1 MQRMLMAFSA
11 CFLLVLLQIFSASL
25 FSLAQ
30 DQSGF
35 ISLDC
40 GSPKGTTFRE
50 KTTNLT
56 YISDANFIN
65 TGIGRSI
72 KQAYRTQFQQQ
83 TWNLRSF
90 PQGIRNCYTLN
101 LTIGDE
107 YLIRT
112 NFLHGGYDDKPS
124 TEFELHLGP
133 NLWTKVSTTNEN
145 QTSIFEMIHLLT
157 TDRLQICLVKTG
169 DSTPFISAL
178 ELRKLMN
185 TTYLTQQGSLQ
196 NFIRA
201 DVGST
206 TNQTFRYGIDVF
218 DRVWIPFNF
227 GNWSQISTNQ
237 TVNVNNDYQPPEIV
251 MATASVPTDPDEPMN
266 ITLVGVERTV
276 RFYVF
281 MHFAEIQE
289 LSSNETREF
298 NIVYN
303 DKHIYGPFRPL
314 NFTTTSVFTPTEVV
328 ADANGQYIFSIQRT
342 GNSTLPPLLNAME
355 VYMVNLLSQQETE
368 RKEVDAMMNIKSSY
382 GVNKIDW
389 EGDPCVPRDY
399 RWSGVN
405 CTDIDNEIPK
415 IISLNLSS
423 SGLTGELLEYI
434 SDLTNLEVLDLSN
447 NSLTG
452 SVPEF
457 LANMETLKVI
467 NLSGN
472 ELNGSIPATL
482 LDKAQRGSIS
492 LSIEGN
498 TGLCSSASCVKKKK
512 KTVIAPVAASLVSVF
527 LIAAGIV
534 TFLILKRRKKRAK
547 LGFNPNLGTG
557 TTPLHS
563 TSHHGYESP
572 VIAKNRKLTYID
584 VVKMTNNFERVL
596 GRGGFGVVYYGV
608 LDNEP
613 VAVKMLTESTALGYK
628 QFKAEVELLLR
639 VHHKD
644 LTCLVGYC
652 EEGEKMSLIYEFMA
666 NGDLKE
672 HLSGKRGPSV
682 LTWEGRL
689 RIAAESAQGLEYLH
703 NGCKPQ
709 IVHRDIKTTNI
720 LLNEKFQ
727 AKLADFGLSR
737 SFPLGTET
745 HVSTVVAGTPG
756 YLDPEYYRTNWLTEK
771 SDVFSF
777 GVVLLELVTNRPV
790 IDQKRERPHI
800 GEWVGLM
807 LSRGDIT
814 SIVDPKLQ
822 GDFDPNTIWKV
833 VETAMTCL
841 NPSSSR
847 RPTMTQVVMDL
858 KECLNMEMARN
869 MGTRMT
875 DSTND
880 SSIEISMNF
889 TTELNPGAR

>member
-1 MQRMLMAFSA
+1 MLMAFSA
-11 CFLLVLLQIFSASL
+11 CLLLVLLQIFSAFFL
-25 FSLAQ
+25 GLTQ

-40 GSPKGTTFRE
+40 GSPRGTTFRE
-50 KTTNLT
+50 GTTNLT
-56 YISDANFIN
+56 YISDANYIS
-65 TGIGRSI
+65 TGVGRSI
-72 KQAYRTQFQQQ
+72 IQAYRTQFQQQ
-83 TWNLRSF
+83 AWNLRSF

-112 NFLHGGYDDKPS
+112 NFLHGGYDDNP
-124 TEFELHLGP
+124 TTQFELHLGP
-133 NLWTKVSTTNEN
+133 NLWTTVSTTNET
-145 QTSIFEMIHLLT
+145 QASIFEMIYVLK

-178 ELRKLMN
+178 ELRKLKN
-185 TTYLTQQGSLQ
+185 TTYLSRQGSLQ
-196 NFIRA
+196 LFIRA
-201 DVGST
+201 DVGT
-206 TNQTFRYGIDVF
+206 TLKQGYRYGIDVF
-218 DRVWIPFNF
+218 DRVWTPYNF
-227 GNWSQISTNQ
+227 GNWSQISTNK
-237 TVNVNNDYQPPEIV
+237 TVNVNNDYQPPEIAMV
-251 MATASVPTDPDEPMN
+251 TASVPTDPDAPMN
-266 ITLVGVERTV
+266 ISLIGVDSTV
-276 RFYVF
+276 QFYVF

-289 LSSNETREF
+289 LKSNETREF
-298 NIVYN
+298 NIMYN
-303 DKHIYGPFRPL
+303 GKHIYGPFRPL
-314 NFTTTSVFTPTEVV
+314 NFTTSSVFTPTEVV
-328 ADANGQYIFSIQRT
+328 ADANGQYTFSLQRT
-342 GNSTLPPLLNAME
+342 GNSTLPPILNGME
-355 VYMVNLLSQQETE
+355 VYLVNLLPEQETD
-368 RKEVDAMMNIKSSY
+368 RKEVDAMMNIKSGY

-389 EGDPCVPRDY
+389 EGDACAPRAY
-399 RWSGVN
+399 R
-405 CTDIDNEIPK
+405 
-415 IISLNLSS
+415 NLSA
-423 SGLTGELLEYI
+423 SGLTGEILELI
-434 SDLTNLEVLDLSN
+434 SELTNLEVLDLSN
-447 NSLTG
+447 NTLTG

-467 NLSGN
+467 NLSDN
-472 ELNGSIPATL
+472 ELNGSIPTTL
-482 LDKAQRGSIS
+482 LDKARRGTIS
-492 LSIEGN
+492 LSLEGN
-498 TGLCSSASCVKKKK
+498 IGLCSTISCATTKKKK
-512 KTVIAPVAASLVSVF
+512 KKNTVIAPVAASLVSIF

-534 TFLILKRRKKRAK
+534 TFLLLKRKKRVK
-547 LGFNPNLGTG
+547 LGLNTNSGTG

-563 TSHHGYESP
+563 RSHQGYESP
-572 VIAKNRKLTYID
+572 VIAKNRKLTYVD
-584 VVKMTNNFERVL
+584 VVKITNNFERVL

-652 EEGEKMSLIYEFMA
+652 EEGDKLSLIYEFMA

-672 HLSGKRGPSV
+672 HLSGKRGPSI

-689 RIAAESAQGLEYLH
+689 RIAAESAQGL
-703 NGCKPQ
+703 
-709 IVHRDIKTTNI
+709 
-720 LLNEKFQ
+720 
-727 AKLADFGLSR
+727 
-737 SFPLGTET
+737 
-745 HVSTVVAGTPG
+745 
-756 YLDPEYYRTNWLTEK
+756 EYYRTNWLTEK

-777 GVVLLELVTNRPV
+777 GVVLLELVTNQPV
-790 IDQKRERPHI
+790 IDQKRERSHI

-807 LSRGDIT
+807 LSRGDIN

-822 GDFDPNTIWKV
+822 GDFNPNTIWKV

-847 RPTMTQVVMDL
+847 RPTMTQVVMEL

-869 MGTRMT
+869 MGSRMT

-880 SSIEISMNF
+880 SSIELSVNL

>member
-1 MQRMLMAFSA
+1 MLMAFSA
-11 CFLLVLLQIFSASL
+11 CLPLVLLQIFSAFFL
-25 FSLAQ
+25 SLAQ

-50 KTTNLT
+50 STTNLT
-56 YISDANFIN
+56 YISDANYIN
-65 TGIGRSI
+65 TGVGRSI

-83 TWNLRSF
+83 AWNLRSF

-112 NFLHGGYDDKPS
+112 NFLHGGYDDSP
-124 TEFELHLGP
+124 TTQFELHLGP
-133 NLWTKVSTTNEN
+133 NLWTTVSTRNET
-145 QTSIFEMIHLLT
+145 QASIFEIIHVLK

-169 DSTPFISAL
+169 NSTPFISAL
-178 ELRKLMN
+178 ELRKLKN
-185 TTYLTQQGSLQ
+185 TTYLSRQGSLQ
-196 NFIRA
+196 LFIRA
-201 DVGST
+201 DVGET
-206 TNQTFRYGIDVF
+206 LNQVYRYGIDVF
-218 DRVWIPFNF
+218 DRVWTPYNF

-237 TVNVNNDYQPPEIV
+237 TVNVNNDYQPPEIAMV
-251 MATASVPTDPDEPMN
+251 TASVPTDPDAPMN
-266 ITLVGVERTV
+266 ISLIGVERTV
-276 RFYVF
+276 QFSVV

-289 LSSNETREF
+289 LKPNETREF
-298 NIVYN
+298 NIMYN
-303 DKHIYGPFRPL
+303 GKHMYGPFRPL
-314 NFTTTSVFTPTEVV
+314 NLTTSSIFTQAEVV
-328 ADANGQYIFSIQRT
+328 ADANGQYTFSLQRT
-342 GNSTLPPLLNAME
+342 GNSTLPPLLNGME
-355 VYMVNLLSQQETE
+355 VYIVNFLPEQETDG
-368 RKEVDAMMNIKSSY
+368 KEVDAMMNIKSGY

-389 EGDPCVPRDY
+389 EGDACAPRAY

-405 CTDIDNEIPK
+405 CSYIDNEQPK
-415 IISLNLSS
+415 IISLNLSA
-423 SGLTGELLEYI
+423 SGLTGEILEFI
-434 SDLTNLEVLDLSN
+434 SELTNLEVLDLSN
-447 NSLTG
+447 NTLTG

-467 NLSGN
+467 NLSDN

-482 LDKAQRGSIS
+482 LDKARKGTIS
-492 LSIEGN
+492 LSLQGN
-498 TGLCSSASCVKKKK
+498 TGLCSSISCATTKKKK
-512 KTVIAPVAASLVSVF
+512 KNTVVAPVAASLVSIF
-527 LIAAGIV
+527 LIAAGVV
-534 TFLILKRRKKRAK
+534 TFLVLKRKKRVK
-547 LGFNPNLGTG
+547 LGLNPNSGTG

-563 TSHHGYESP
+563 RSHHGYDSP

-584 VVKMTNNFERVL
+584 VVKITNNFERVL

-652 EEGEKMSLIYEFMA
+652 EEGDKLSLIYEFMA

-672 HLSGKRGPSV
+672 HLSGTRGPSI
-682 LTWEGRL
+682 LSWEGRL

-720 LLNEKFQ
+720 LLNEKLQ

-790 IDQKRERPHI
+790 IDQKRERSHI

-807 LSRGDIT
+807 LSRGDIN

-847 RPTMTQVVMDL
+847 RPTMTQVVMEL

-869 MGTRMT
+869 MGSRMT

-880 SSIEISMNF
+880 SSIELSMNI

>member
-1 MQRMLMAFSA
+1 MAFPA
-11 CFLLVLLQIFSASL
+11 CLLLFFLQLFSAL
-25 FSLAQ
+25 YLSLAQ

-35 ISLDC
+35 ITLDC
-40 GSPKGTTFRE
+40 GSPRGTTFRE
-50 KTTNLT
+50 RTTNLT

-65 TGIGRSI
+65 TGVGRGI
-72 KQAYRTQFQQQ
+72 QQAYRTQFQQQ
-83 TWNLRSF
+83 AWNLRSF

-101 LTIGDE
+101 LTTGDK
-107 YLIRT
+107 YLIRAS
-112 NFLHGGYDDKPS
+112 FLHGGYDDKPS

-133 NLWTKVSTTNEN
+133 NLWTKVSTTNETQASVN
-145 QTSIFEMIHLLT
+145 EMIHVLT

-169 DSTPFISAL
+169 NSTPFISAL

-196 NFIRA
+196 LFIRA
-201 DVGST
+201 DVGAT
-206 TNQTFRYGIDVF
+206 VNQGYRFGIDVF
-218 DRVWIPFNF
+218 DRVWTPFNF

-237 TVNVNNDYQPPEIV
+237 TINVNNDYQPPEIAMV
-251 MATASVPTDPDEPMN
+251 TASVPTDPDAQMN
-266 ITLVGVERTV
+266 ITLVEVERNV

-289 LSSNETREF
+289 LKSNETREF
-298 NIVYN
+298 NIMYN
-303 DKHIYGPFRPL
+303 DKRIYGPFRPRS
-314 NFTTTSVFTPTEVV
+314 FTTDSVFTPTEVV
-328 ADANGQYIFSIQRT
+328 ADANGQYTFSLQRT
-342 GNSTLPPLLNAME
+342 GNSTLPPLLNGIE
-355 VYMVNLLSQQETE
+355 VYSVKLLPEQETDI
-368 RKEVDAMMNIKSSY
+368 KEVDAMMNIKSGY

-389 EGDPCVPRDY
+389 EGDPCVPRAY

-405 CTDIDNEIPK
+405 CSYIDNEKPN
-415 IISLNLSS
+415 IISLNLSA
-423 SGLTGELLEYI
+423 SGLTGEILEFI
-434 SDLTNLEVLDLSN
+434 SDLTKLEVLDLSN
-447 NSLTG
+447 NTLTG

-457 LANMETLKVI
+457 LADMKTLKLI
-467 NLSGN
+467 NLSSN
-472 ELNGSIPATL
+472 ELNGSIPETL
-482 LDKAQRGSIS
+482 LDKARRGSIS
-492 LSIEGN
+492 LSIEDN
-498 TGLCSSASCVKKKK
+498 TGLCSSGLCATTKKKK
-512 KTVIAPVAASLVSVF
+512 KKNTVIAPVAASLVSVF
-527 LIAAGIV
+527 LIASGIV
-534 TFLILKRRKKRAK
+534 TFLILKRKKRAK
-547 LGFNPNLGTG
+547 LGLNPNSGTG
-557 TTPLHS
+557 TTPLH
-563 TSHHGYESP
+563 HHGYESP
-572 VIAKNRKLTYID
+572 VISKNRKLTYID
-584 VVKMTNNFERVL
+584 VVKITNNFERVL
-596 GRGGFGVVYYGV
+596 GKGGFGVVYYGV
-608 LDNEP
+608 LDNQP

-652 EEGEKMSLIYEFMA
+652 EEGDKLSLIYEFMA

-672 HLSGKRGPSV
+672 HLSGKRGPSI

-777 GVVLLELVTNRPV
+777 GVVLLELVTNQPV

-807 LSRGDIT
+807 LSRGDIN

-858 KECLNMEMARN
+858 KESLNMEMARN
-869 MGTRMT
+869 MGSRMT
-875 DSTND
+875 DSTNN
-880 SSIEISMNF
+880 SSIELSMNF
-889 TTELNPGAR
+889 TTELHPGAR

>member
-1 MQRMLMAFSA
+1 MLMAFSTY
-11 CFLLVLLQIFSASL
+11 FLLVLLQIFSAL
-25 FSLAQ
+25 HFLSLAQ

-50 KTTNLT
+50 TTTNLT
-56 YISDANFIN
+56 YISDADFIN

-101 LTIGDE
+101 LTIGD
-107 YLIRT
+107 
-112 NFLHGGYDDKPS
+112 
-124 TEFELHLGP
+124 
-133 NLWTKVSTTNEN
+133 
-145 QTSIFEMIHLLT
+145 
-157 TDRLQICLVKTG
+157 
-169 DSTPFISAL
+169 STPFISAL
-178 ELRKLMN
+178 ELRKLKN

-196 NFIRA
+196 SLMRA
-201 DVGST
+201 DVGSIS
-206 TNQTFRYGIDVF
+206 NQVLRYGSDVF
-218 DRVWIPFNF
+218 DRVWTPYNF
-227 GNWSQISTNQ
+227 ESWSQISTNQ
-237 TVNVNNDYQPPEIV
+237 TVKVGNAYQPPEIAMV
-251 MATASVPTDPDEPMN
+251 TASVPTDPDAPMN
-266 ITLVGVERTV
+266 FTLVAGSRTT
-276 RFYVF
+276 RFYFF

-289 LSSNETREF
+289 LNSNETREF
-298 NIVYN
+298 NIMFN
-303 DKHIYGPFRPL
+303 DKHFFGPFRPI
-314 NFTTTSVFTPTEVV
+314 NFTTTSVYNPTEFVV
-328 ADANGQYIFSIQRT
+328 DANGKYTFSLQRT

-355 VYMVNLLSQQETE
+355 IYLVTLVPLQETE
-368 RKEVDAMMNIKSSY
+368 RKEVDAMMNIKSGY

-405 CTDIDNEIPK
+405 CSYIDNEQQK
-415 IISLNLSS
+415 IISLNLSA
-423 SGLTGELLEYI
+423 SGLTGEILEFI
-434 SDLTNLEVLDLSN
+434 SNLTNLEVLDLSN
-447 NSLTG
+447 NTLTG
-452 SVPEF
+452 LVPEF
-457 LANMETLKVI
+457 LANMKSLKLI
-467 NLSGN
+467 NLSDN
-472 ELNGSIPATL
+472 ELNGSIPANL
-482 LDKAQRGSIS
+482 LNKARRGSIS
-492 LSIEGN
+492 LSIGGN
-498 TGLCSSASCVKKKK
+498 TGLCSSGLCATMKKKK
-512 KTVIAPVAASLVSVF
+512 RNTVIAPVSASLVSVF

-534 TFLILKRRKKRAK
+534 TFIILKRKKRDK
-547 LGFNPNLGTG
+547 LGNG

-563 TSHHGYESP
+563 SSHHGYESP

-584 VVKMTNNFERVL
+584 VVKITNNFERVL

-672 HLSGKRGPSV
+672 HLSGKRGPSI
-682 LTWEGRL
+682 LTWKGRL

-727 AKLADFGLSR
+727 AKLADFGLSK
-737 SFPLGTET
+737 SFPLGTDET
-745 HVSTVVAGTPG
+745 HISTVVAGTPG
-756 YLDPEYYRTNWLTEK
+756 YLDPEYYRTNRLTEK

-800 GEWVGLM
+800 GEWVGFM

-814 SIVDPKLQ
+814 SIVDPKLP

-833 VETAMTCL
+833 VETAMACL
-841 NPSSSR
+841 HPSSSR

-869 MGTRMT
+869 MGNRMT
-875 DSTND
+875 DSTDD
-880 SSIEISMNF
+880 SSIQLSMDF
-889 TTELNPGAR
+889 TTELNPVAR

>member
-1 MQRMLMAFSA
+1 MLMAFSS
-11 CFLLVLLQIFSASL
+11 CFLLVLLQIFSSL
-25 FSLAQ
+25 LLSHAQ

-40 GSPKGTTFRE
+40 GSPKGSTFRE
-50 KTTNLT
+50 RTTNLT

-83 TWNLRSF
+83 AWNLRSF

-101 LTIGDE
+101 LT
-107 YLIRT
+107 
-112 NFLHGGYDDKPS
+112 
-124 TEFELHLGP
+124 
-133 NLWTKVSTTNEN
+133 
-145 QTSIFEMIHLLT
+145 
-157 TDRLQICLVKTG
+157 TG

-206 TNQTFRYGIDVF
+206 ITQGFRYGIDVF
-218 DRVWIPFNF
+218 DRVWTPFNF

-237 TVNVNNDYQPPEIV
+237 TVNVNNDYQPPEIAMV
-251 MATASVPTDPDEPMN
+251 TASIPTDPDEPMN

-289 LSSNETREF
+289 LNANETREF
-298 NIVYN
+298 NIMYN

-314 NFTTTSVFTPTEVV
+314 NFTTSSVYTPTEVV
-328 ADANGQYIFSIQRT
+328 ADANGQYTFSLQRT

-355 VYMVNLLSQQETE
+355 VYMVNLLSLQETE
-368 RKEVDAMMNIKSSY
+368 RKEVDAMLNIKSSY
-382 GVNKIDW
+382 GVTKIDW

-405 CTDIDNEIPK
+405 CSGIDNEIPK
-415 IISLNLSS
+415 IISLNLSA
-423 SGLTGELLEYI
+423 SGLTGEILEFI

-482 LDKAQRGSIS
+482 LDKGRRGSIS
-492 LSIEGN
+492 LSIKGN
-498 TGLCSSASCVKKKK
+498 TGLCSSNSCATTKKKK

-534 TFLILKRRKKRAK
+534 TFLILKRKKRTK
-547 LGFNPNLGTG
+547 LGFNPNTG

-563 TSHHGYESP
+563 NSHHGYESP

-584 VVKMTNNFERVL
+584 VVKITNNFERVL

-613 VAVKMLTESTALGYK
+613 VAVKILTESTALGYK

-666 NGDLKE
+666 NGDLRE
-672 HLSGKRGPSV
+672 HLTGKRGPSV

-841 NPSSSR
+841 NPSSAR

-869 MGTRMT
+869 MGSRMT

>member
-1 MQRMLMAFSA
+1 MAFSS
-11 CFLLVLLQIFSASL
+11 CFLLVLLQIFSAL
-25 FSLAQ
+25 LLCLAQ

-40 GSPKGTTFRE
+40 GSPRETSFRE
-50 KTTNLT
+50 KTTNIT

-65 TGIGRSI
+65 TGVGRSI
-72 KQAYRTQFQQQ
+72 KQGYRTQFQQQ

-107 YLIRT
+107 YLIRA

-124 TEFELHLGP
+124 TQFELYLGP
-133 NLWTKVSTTNEN
+133 NLWSTVTTTNE
-145 QTSIFEMIHLLT
+145 TEASIFEMIHILT

-169 DSTPFISAL
+169 NATPFISAL

-185 TTYLTQQGSLQ
+185 TTYLTRQGSLQ
-196 NFIRA
+196 TFIRA
-201 DVGST
+201 DVGAT
-206 TNQTFRYGIDVF
+206 VNQGYRYGTDVF
-218 DRVWIPFNF
+218 DRVWTPYNF

-237 TVNVNNDYQPPEIV
+237 SVNINNDYQPPEIV
-251 MATASVPTDPDEPMN
+251 MVTASVPTDPDAAMN
-266 ITLVGVERTV
+266 ISLVGVERTV
-276 RFYVF
+276 QFYVF

-289 LSSNETREF
+289 LKSNDTREF
-298 NIVYN
+298 NIMYN
-303 DKHIYGPFRPL
+303 NKHIYGPFRPL
-314 NFTTTSVFTPTEVV
+314 NFTTSSVFTPTEVV
-328 ADANGQYIFSIQRT
+328 ADANGQYIFSLQRT

-355 VYMVNLLSQQETE
+355 IYSVNLLPQQETD
-368 RKEVDAMMNIKSSY
+368 RKEVDAMMNIKSAY

-389 EGDPCVPRDY
+389 EGDPCVPLDY
-399 RWSGVN
+399 KWSGVN
-405 CTDIDNEIPK
+405 CTYVDNETPK
-415 IISLNLSS
+415 IISLDLST
-423 SGLTGELLEYI
+423 SGLTGEILEFI
-434 SDLTNLEVLDLSN
+434 SDLTSLEVLDLSN

-457 LANMETLKVI
+457 LANMETLKLI

-482 LDKAQRGSIS
+482 LDKERRGSIT

-498 TGLCSSASCVKKKK
+498 TGLCSSASCATTKKKK
-512 KTVIAPVAASLVSVF
+512 KNTVIAPVAASLVSVF
-527 LIAAGIV
+527 LIGAGIV
-534 TFLILKRRKKRAK
+534 TFLILKRKKRAK
-547 LGFNPNLGTG
+547 LGLNPNSGTG

-563 TSHHGYESP
+563 RSHHGFEPP

-584 VVKMTNNFERVL
+584 VVKITNNFERVL

-608 LDNEP
+608 LNNEP

-652 EEGEKMSLIYEFMA
+652 EEGDKMSLIYEFMA

-672 HLSGKRGPSV
+672 HLSGKRGPSI

-777 GVVLLELVTNRPV
+777 GVVLLELVTNQPV
-790 IDQKRERPHI
+790 IDMKREKSHI

-807 LSRGDIT
+807 LSRGDIN

-869 MGTRMT
+869 MGSRMT

-880 SSIEISMNF
+880 SSIELSMNF